1 LGVKELTFEAGP
13 MAINGNQWIVY
24 ARQNGESVKLIINVG
39 EHQIQMIER
48 AEHFVDAPCA

>member
-1 LGVKELTFEAGP
+1 MKELKFDAGP

-24 ARQNGESVKLIINVG
+24 ARHEGKSVKLIINVG

-48 AEHFVDAPCA
+48 SEHFVDAPCA